1 MQAPRNTVKAFICT
15 PTLTE
20 PYPQYVDALEA
31 SASALD
37 AAGIEHGTVF
47 EVGCPY
53 ISCAR
58 ATMLRKALDSDADTI
73 VFIDHD
79 LSWQPEDLIKLIK
92 TSDPVVAGLYRYKK
106 AEEEYMG
113 AIFSGADDRPVV
125 RADGCI
131 RGFGVPGGFLK
142 LTRDAVRAFMRAYP
156 ELTYG
161 DPERPSTD
169 LFQHGAHDGVWYGE
183 DMAFSRRWRD
193 CGGMIWIVPDLN
205 LTHHS
210 VDTAYPG
217 NFHEFMLAQP
227 GGSKEAS

>member
-1 MQAPRNTVKAFICT
+1 MKVALCT
-15 PTLTE
+15 PTLTK
-20 PYPQYVDALEA
+20 PYPQYVDAMGA
-31 SASALD
+31 SAAILD
-37 AAGIEHGTVF
+37 AAGIEHMTVF

-53 ISCAR
+53 ISNAR
-58 ATMLRKALDSDADTI
+58 ATMLRKALDAGADVI

-79 LSWQPEDLIKLIK
+79 LSWRPGDLAKLIE
-92 TSDPVVAGLYRYKK
+92 TPDPVVAGLYRYKK
-106 AEEEYMG
+106 ADEEYMG
-113 AIFSGADDRPVV
+113 AVMSGADERPVV

-131 RGFGVPGGFLK
+131 RAHSVPGGFLK

-169 LFQHGAHDGVWYGE
+169 LFQHGAHEGVWYGE

-193 CGGMIWIVPDLN
+193 CGGMIWIVPDLS

-210 VDTAYPG
+210 AEAPYPG
-217 NFHEFMLAQP
+217 NFHQFMLRQP
-227 GGSKEAS
+227 GGSEHQEAA